1 MKKKK
6 RSGERLDEI
15 NGKRLSRCPV
25 QESNYR
31 RQFPAKPIQ
40 SKGEHVG
47 REREKWLVMMA
58 KRNKKH
64 HLLGKLVQ
72 CHEVMWRKTN
82 NKRAKQQTRNVTCR
96 TTKVVWMCTQSI
108 WYVCWRFNLRPNHW
122 KQTYMRKNKNRKQ
135 FKCYGKLKRNLVLTS
150 VNVKKTLVA
159 KINNMVV
166 VTIVDEYEWRGERMP
181 MMPMMPRKGEKN
193 MAKQ

>member
-1 MKKKK
+1 MSSARIKLSPSVSGKTNPIRGWTCREREREMISNDGKAKQETSLTREVSAMPRGDVEEKKK
-6 RSGERLDEI
+6 R
-15 NGKRLSRCPV
+15 
-25 QESNYR
+25 
-31 RQFPAKPIQ
+31 
-40 SKGEHVG
+40 
-47 REREKWLVMMA
+47 
-58 KRNKKH
+58 
-64 HLLGKLVQ
+64 
-72 CHEVMWRKTN
+72 T
-82 NKRAKQQTRNVTCR
+82 KQQTRNVTCR

-181 MMPMMPRKGEKN
+181 MMPRKGEKN